1 MEEFIYNLQLCW
13 RPLAFMILP
22 TDSSRQNTVK
32 SSGQLLPPIT
42 VMVSESGISSGEGYF
57 PRVIC
62 RQVDILGIRW

>member
-1 MEEFIYNLQLCW
+1 
-13 RPLAFMILP
+13 MILP

-62 RQVDILGIRW
+62 RQVDILRPGIRW